1 MSTRFL
7 VPALISG
14 MILTGACNSLWSKY
28 QDMQCVENCDDPDP
42 RRHVL
47 YEQPVWQTLQMFLGE
62 MLCAFLFLSLPP
74 CLRPSWAVSGF
85 LPVLYEYLSKRWRAA
100 SIQLPEED
108 SDSSLAELSE
118 SQKLPPQRLTGRRIL
133 LLWLPALCDLTG
145 TTLMNVGLLYTPV
158 SIYQMTRGAL
168 VLFVGILSVLF
179 LHRRL
184 YLYQW
189 LSLVT
194 VMAGVSLVGFSG
206 SLVKDTLRS
215 TALSFVNMLDPT
227 APTIDL
233 PASGTIEDTEAA
245 KVVIGVFFI
254 LFAQIFTATQ
264 FVVEEKILGQY
275 SIPPL
280 LAVGYEGLFGTI
292 SVLFLMPLLPL
303 VKLPP
308 SSPAA
313 PWFDLV
319 RGWHQFIDT
328 PSVLYSGV
336 VIACSIALFNFFG
349 LSVTKYVSATAR
361 SLTDTCRTLAI
372 WIVSLMLGWE
382 ILMWPVSLLQVAG
395 FGLLVYGTFLFNNLV
410 QPPRFLRPSDGA
422 TSATGVE
429 DEHAPLLSTTDALDE
444 TARLPADLGTSGY
457 DVVPTE
463 TQGASH
469 GRSGN

>member
-28 QDMQCVENCDDPDP
+28 QDMQCVENCDDPDS

-62 MLCAFLFLSLPP
+62 MLC
-74 CLRPSWAVSGF
+74 F
-85 LPVLYEYLSKRWRAA
+85 LPVLYEYLSKRWRTA

-108 SDSSLAELSE
+108 SDSTLAELSE
-118 SQKLPPQRLTGRRIL
+118 SQKLQPKKLTGRRIL

-179 LHRRL
+179 LRRKL
-184 YLYQW
+184 HLYQW

-215 TALSFVNMLDPT
+215 TALSFVNVLDPMT
-227 APTIDL
+227 PTDL
-233 PASGTIEDTEAA
+233 PANGTVEDAEAA

-313 PWFDLV
+313 AWFDLV
-319 RGWHQFIDT
+319 RGWHQLVDT

-372 WIVSLMLGWE
+372 WIVSLTLGWE
-382 ILMWPVSLLQVAG
+382 ILMWPISLLQVAG

-410 QPPRFLRPSDGA
+410 QPPRFLRPSEGA
-422 TSATGVE
+422 ILVTDAGVGDE
-429 DEHAPLLSTTDALDE
+429 DAPLLSATDALDE

-463 TQGASH
+463 TQGAGR